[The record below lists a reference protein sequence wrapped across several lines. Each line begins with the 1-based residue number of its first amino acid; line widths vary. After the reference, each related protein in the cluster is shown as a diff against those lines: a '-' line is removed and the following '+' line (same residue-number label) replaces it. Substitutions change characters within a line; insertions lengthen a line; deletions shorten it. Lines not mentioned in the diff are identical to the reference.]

1 MFNSSSNWV
10 VKLFY
15 EKICVIENFW
25 IMHGVGKKKTD
36 KKKYIPDLYHNTI
49 ICNKLRHLSQKTVSK
64 KQSLMSCESKISV
77 RLHNSLHYSN

>member
-25 IMHGVGKKKTD
+25 IMHGVGKKTD
-36 KKKYIPDLYHNTI
+36 K
-49 ICNKLRHLSQKTVSK
+49 
-64 KQSLMSCESKISV
+64 
-77 RLHNSLHYSN
+77 